1 MGVFQKK
8 EEWEAYKK
16 LRYDQPVLED
26 PKRKKKILTEPAA
39 IKIAC
44 DFAAEHECIKIF
56 DAGDVQANG
65 FQIVTDAKNQG
76 IPFRIADL
84 PIWDLQFLLHLPL
97 R

>member
-1 MGVFQKK
+1 MFRRKK
-8 EEWEAYKK
+8 SGK
-16 LRYDQPVLED
+16 LTKSLDMISRIED
-26 PKRKKKILTEPAA
+26 PKQKKKILTEPAA

-65 FQIVTDAKNQG
+65 FQIVTDEKQG